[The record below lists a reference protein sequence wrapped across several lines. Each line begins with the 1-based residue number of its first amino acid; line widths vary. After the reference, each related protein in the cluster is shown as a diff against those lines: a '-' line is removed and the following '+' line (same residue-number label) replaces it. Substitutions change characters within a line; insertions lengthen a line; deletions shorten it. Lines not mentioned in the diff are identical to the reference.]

1 MGPTIQTVLDEQ
13 VIPIMKESKQGGGDR
28 RHSARCNKSV
38 LRTFNRGKLLV
49 ERPSVR
55 RVVQANIFNIMIAGF
70 ATGLEH
76 GRLEYRH
83 TNSPQDSRFRLARMD
98 KFSLDFLEFLFLQD
112 NNQILSKD
120 HLSIAKYLVPVFT
133 VQLYMTQEHR

>member
-13 VIPIMKESKQGGGDR
+13 VIPIMKESKQGGRDR
-28 RHSARCNKSV
+28 RHSARCHKSI

-55 RVVQANIFNIMIAGF
+55 RVVQPNIFNIMIARF

-76 GRLEYRH
+76 SRLEYRH
-83 TNSPQDSRFRLARMD
+83 ANSPEDAGFRLTGMNQ
-98 KFSLDFLEFLFLQD
+98 FSLNMFELLLFQD
-112 NNQILSKD
+112 RNQL
-120 HLSIAKYLVPVFT
+120 L
-133 VQLYMTQEHR
+133 